1 MNEIVLSPEQ
11 YEALKNQ
18 ILSDIKLENSK
29 KWKKELI
36 GVERKYHK
44 QLVSI
49 NGGSTWNLIQRVTA
63 YKMGCKY
70 AREIPD
76 ERVPEAAE
84 IAEKLCIEVIEAF
97 AKKENEKA

>member
-11 YEALKNQ
+11 YEILKNQ

-36 GVERKYHK
+36 AVERKYHR

-49 NGGSTWNLIQRVTA
+49 NGGST
-63 YKMGCKY
+63 
-70 AREIPD
+70 
-76 ERVPEAAE
+76 
-84 IAEKLCIEVIEAF
+84 
-97 AKKENEKA
+97 

>member
-1 MNEIVLSPEQ
+1 MSELVTLSVEQ
-11 YEALKNQ
+11 LEALKQ
-18 ILSDIKLENSK
+18 DIISELENSK
-29 KWKKELI
+29 KWKKELVA
-36 GVERKYHK
+36 VERKYHR

-70 AREIPD
+70 AREISD

-97 AKKENEKA
+97 KRKEEIK